1 MKKRIA
7 SIALSLAMCLTLLP
21 TAAYAEDVS
30 EGGAFDSQSSTG
42 NGAATVTGSN
52 EAVDTT
58 KNTVV
63 YTGENETTTVVCK
76 VSNSDELKNALN
88 NNDNSITE
96 IDITADFTYNGSI
109 ATGDKKIVVNKGV
122 TLTIGGYTTEI
133 TGTFE
138 NNGMITITSRSKCI
152 WKAQTTGSGKI
163 VADNQKWGEY
173 QTYVDYGCVP
183 DAMLE
188 GSNCRINIVKDVS
201 IQPTV
206 SLPSD
211 MKVGDTITPTFTNI
225 VNGVDLENA
234 FKFKWENNG
243 NTVYNGAVSP
253 TLTKKGTLK
262 LTVSVKKPYVMR
274 SSSGSYGISDVSGTV
289 KEVLLDTVFVNA
301 NSGNNNNN
309 IGNTKAAPMKTIGK
323 AIDKVNDGGTIILLS
338 DYTSTA
344 LSFDKNVTIKSD
356 DGGKYTVQVT
366 REVAV
371 KDDMTVTFD
380 SVNVK
385 DFNFTKYYSSSV
397 GSGNVE
403 FKNCTG
409 SGIQIADN
417 VISNVTLED
426 SQLGGR
432 FGAQGILTLKNATIN
447 GSFSTKDFVAKGK
460 NIYVP
465 EDNRSKVSRIDRTAT
480 IANAVE
486 IQLSAPDATTPYQE
500 RKLIETTADANNFTV
515 SSPYQLKKQTEY
527 NGTYIYAFIPVT
539 SVTLAPETLSI
550 EEGKTAGLTATI
562 SPANASDQQFSWDV
576 EDTEIAS
583 VYGYTS
589 ETKTVTALKKGQTQ
603 ITVTVDG
610 QTASCTVTVTPRT
623 ISVESI
629 TLNKT
634 QLSLVKGAT
643 ETLAATVLPTTAT
656 DKAVTWKSSD
666 TAVATVKDGIVTA
679 VAAGNATITA
689 KAGEKTATCVV
700 TVTNPSNSGSSSGGG
715 GGSSTPRYAVT
726 VPDKTENGSL
736 SVTPKNAKRGSNVTI
751 TATPDKGC
759 EVDEIVAKDANGNK
773 LTLKD
778 NGDGTYTFTMPASK
792 VTVTAAFAE
801 KKAEPIVPEKLFA
814 DVSAEEYYYEAVKW
828 ASENGVTGGIGEN
841 LFGAKL
847 PCTRA
852 QIVTFLWRAAGSPEP
867 KGMSGFVDVSA
878 DAYYAKAVAWAV
890 EQGIVSGTSA
900 TTFSPDAVC
909 TRAQSVAFLYRAF
922 GTRTDKAAGF
932 SDVSADA
939 YYADAVAWAVE
950 NGVASGIGGGL
961 FAPDQDCA
969 RGQIVAFLYRAYQN
983 K

>member
-1 MKKRIA
+1 MYPR
-7 SIALSLAMCLTLLP
+7 
-21 TAAYAEDVS
+21 
-30 EGGAFDSQSSTG
+30 GGAFDSQPSTG
-42 NGAATVTGSN
+42 NGAA
-52 EAVDTT
+52 
-58 KNTVV
+58 V
-63 YTGENETTTVVCK
+63 YTSEDTVDDTSADNVN
-76 VSNSDELKNALN
+76 VSTKDELEAALA
-88 NNDNSITE
+88 NNDVNIIYIT
-96 IDITADFTYNGSI
+96 DSFKYTDSI
-109 ATGDKKIVVNKGV
+109 ATGEKTLVVNEDV
-122 TLTIGGYTTEI
+122 TLTIGGSKTKI
-133 TGTFE
+133 TGKFE
-138 NNGMITITSRSKCI
+138 NNGTITITSSFECI
-152 WKAQTTGSGKI
+152 WKAQTTGTGKI

-289 KEVLLDTVFVNA
+289 KEVLLDTVYVNA
-301 NSGNNNNN
+301 NSGNNNN

-397 GSGNVE
+397 GSGNVV

-417 VISNVTLED
+417 VIKDVTLEN

-432 FGAQGILTLKNATIN
+432 FGAQGTLTLKNATIN
-447 GSFSTKDFVAKGK
+447 GSFSTVNFVAEGK
-460 NIYVP
+460 NTYVT
-465 EDNRSKVSRIDRTAT
+465 ENNRTRTSKISGTAN
-480 IANAVE
+480 IASPVE

-500 RKLIETTADANNFTV
+500 RKLIETTADASNFTV

-550 EEGKTAGLTATI
+550 EEGKTAELTATI

-576 EDTEIAS
+576 KDTEIAS

-589 ETKTVTALKKGQTQ
+589 ETKTVTALKEGQTQ

-643 ETLAATVLPTTAT
+643 ETLTATVLPTTAT
-656 DKAVTWKSSD
+656 DKAVTWESSD
-666 TAVATVKDGIVTA
+666 TAVATVENGVVTA

-689 KAGEKTATCVV
+689 KAGEKTATCAV
-700 TVTNPSNSGSSSGGG
+700 TVTNPSNSGSSSGG

-736 SVTPKNAKRGSNVTI
+736 SVSSKNAKKGSDVTV
-751 TATPDKGC
+751 TATPDKGY
-759 EVDEIVAKDANGNK
+759 EVDDIVAKDAKGNK

-801 KKAEPIVPEKLFA
+801 KKAEPIAPEKLFA

-841 LFGAKL
+841 LFGANL

-890 EQGIVSGTSA
+890 EEGIVSGTSA

-922 GTRTDKAAGF
+922 GEKVNKAAGF

>member
-1 MKKRIA
+1 M
-7 SIALSLAMCLTLLP
+7 
-21 TAAYAEDVS
+21 
-30 EGGAFDSQSSTG
+30 
-42 NGAATVTGSN
+42 
-52 EAVDTT
+52 
-58 KNTVV
+58 
-63 YTGENETTTVVCK
+63 
-76 VSNSDELKNALN
+76 
-88 NNDNSITE
+88 
-96 IDITADFTYNGSI
+96 
-109 ATGDKKIVVNKGV
+109 
-122 TLTIGGYTTEI
+122 
-133 TGTFE
+133 
-138 NNGMITITSRSKCI
+138 
-152 WKAQTTGSGKI
+152 
-163 VADNQKWGEY
+163 
-173 QTYVDYGCVP
+173 
-183 DAMLE
+183 
-188 GSNCRINIVKDVS
+188 
-201 IQPTV
+201 
-206 SLPSD
+206 
-211 MKVGDTITPTFTNI
+211 
-225 VNGVDLENA
+225 
-234 FKFKWENNG
+234 
-243 NTVYNGAVSP
+243 
-253 TLTKKGTLK
+253 
-262 LTVSVKKPYVMR
+262 
-274 SSSGSYGISDVSGTV
+274 
-289 KEVLLDTVFVNA
+289 
-301 NSGNNNNN
+301 
-309 IGNTKAAPMKTIGK
+309 
-323 AIDKVNDGGTIILLS
+323 
-338 DYTSTA
+338 
-344 LSFDKNVTIKSD
+344 
-356 DGGKYTVQVT
+356 
-366 REVAV
+366 
-371 KDDMTVTFD
+371 
-380 SVNVK
+380 
-385 DFNFTKYYSSSV
+385 
-397 GSGNVE
+397 
-403 FKNCTG
+403 
-409 SGIQIADN
+409 
-417 VISNVTLED
+417 
-426 SQLGGR
+426 
-432 FGAQGILTLKNATIN
+432 
-447 GSFSTKDFVAKGK
+447 AKGE

-465 EDNRSKVSRIDRTAT
+465 EDNRSKVSRIEGTAT
-480 IANAVE
+480 IEKAVE

-500 RKLIETTADANNFTV
+500 RKLIETTADASNFTV

-550 EEGKTAGLTATI
+550 EEGKTAELTATI
-562 SPANASDQQFSWDV
+562 SPANATTQQHSWAS
-576 EDTEIAS
+576 ENGKIAKA
-583 VYGYTS
+583 YG
-589 ETKTVTALKKGQTQ
+589 KTLNTAKVTAIGVGKTT
-603 ITVTVDG
+603 ITYTIG
-610 QTASCTVTVTPRT
+610 GKEASCEVTVTPRT

-629 TLNKT
+629 TLNKP

-643 ETLAATVLPTTAT
+643 ETLTATVLPTTAT
-656 DKAVTWKSSD
+656 DKTVIWESSD

-689 KAGEKTATCVV
+689 KAGEKTATCAV
-700 TVTNPSNSGSSSGGG
+700 TVTNPSNSGSSSG

-736 SVTPKNAKRGSNVTI
+736 SVSSKNAKKGSDVTI
-751 TATPDKGC
+751 TATPDKGY
-759 EVDEIVAKDANGNK
+759 EVDDIVAKDAKGNK

-900 TTFSPDAVC
+900 TTFNPDAVC

-922 GTRTDKAAGF
+922 GEKVNKAAGF

>member
-21 TAAYAEDVS
+21 TAAYADDVS
-30 EGGAFDSQSSTG
+30 EGGAFDSQPSTG
-42 NGAATVTGSN
+42 DGAAVYANEDTVD
-52 EAVDTT
+52 DTSA
-58 KNTVV
+58 N
-63 YTGENETTTVVCK
+63 K
-76 VSNSDELKNALN
+76 VSVSTKDELEAALA
-88 NNDNSITE
+88 NNDVNIIYIT
-96 IDITADFTYNGSI
+96 DSFKYTDSVD
-109 ATGDKKIVVNKGV
+109 TGDKKIVVNKGV

-138 NNGMITITSRSKCI
+138 NNGTITITSGNKCI

-163 VADNQKWGEY
+163 VANNKKWEEY

-183 DAMLE
+183 EENLT
-188 GSNCRINIVKDVS
+188 NCQINIVKD
-201 IQPTV
+201 IDKEPTV
-206 SLPSD
+206 ILPET
-211 MKVGDTITPTFTNI
+211 MTVGDTITPTVTNLI
-225 VNGVDLENA
+225 EGVEISKVFQYTWKD
-234 FKFKWENNG
+234 G
-243 NTVYNGAVSP
+243 NSSQIYGGAAQP
-253 TLTKKGTLK
+253 TLTKAGTLK
-262 LTVSVKKPYVMR
+262 LTLAAKKPYIMR
-274 SSSGSYGISDVSGTV
+274 SASGSYGSIDATGTV
-289 KEVLLDTVFVNA
+289 QKLTLHTVYVDAFKGS
-301 NSGNNNNN
+301 NSN
-309 IGNTKAAPMKTIGK
+309 IGNATTAPLKTISK
-323 AIDKVNDGGTIILLS
+323 AIDEVEDGGTIILLS
-338 DYTSTA
+338 DATSSV
-344 LSFDKNVTIKSD
+344 LSFDKNVTITSVE
-356 DGGKYTVQVT
+356 GEKYTVNTTHTYVNNGKT
-366 REVAV
+366 A
-371 KDDMTVTFD
+371 TFD
-380 SVNVK
+380 TVK
-385 DFNFTKYYSSSV
+385 FEELVFGSNSNT
-397 GSGNVE
+397 GSGNVV

-409 SGIQIADN
+409 SGIEIADN
-417 VISNVTLED
+417 VISNVTLEN

-432 FGAQGILTLKNATIN
+432 FGAQGTLTLKNATIN

-480 IANAVE
+480 IEKAVE

-500 RKLIETTADANNFTV
+500 RKLIETTADASNFTV

-562 SPANASDQQFSWDV
+562 SPANASDQQFSWNV
-576 EDTEIAS
+576 KDTEIAS

-589 ETKTVTALKKGQTQ
+589 EIKTVTALKEGQTQ
-603 ITVTVDG
+603 ITVTVGG

-643 ETLAATVLPTTAT
+643 ETLTATVLPITAT
-656 DKAVTWKSSD
+656 DKTVIWESSD

-689 KAGEKTATCVV
+689 KAGEKTATCAV
-700 TVTNPSNSGSSSGGG
+700 TVTNPSNSGSSSG

-736 SVTPKNAKRGSNVTI
+736 SVTPKNAKKGSDVTI

-759 EVDEIVAKDANGNK
+759 EVDEIVAKDAKGNK

-792 VTVTAAFAE
+792 VTIEATFTE
-801 KKAEPIVPEKLFA
+801 KQADEPVAPEKLFA

-922 GTRTDKAAGF
+922 GEKVNKAAGF

>member
-1 MKKRIA
+1 
-7 SIALSLAMCLTLLP
+7 
-21 TAAYAEDVS
+21 
-30 EGGAFDSQSSTG
+30 
-42 NGAATVTGSN
+42 
-52 EAVDTT
+52 
-58 KNTVV
+58 
-63 YTGENETTTVVCK
+63 
-76 VSNSDELKNALN
+76 
-88 NNDNSITE
+88 
-96 IDITADFTYNGSI
+96 
-109 ATGDKKIVVNKGV
+109 
-122 TLTIGGYTTEI
+122 
-133 TGTFE
+133 
-138 NNGMITITSRSKCI
+138 
-152 WKAQTTGSGKI
+152 
-163 VADNQKWGEY
+163 
-173 QTYVDYGCVP
+173 
-183 DAMLE
+183 MLE

-211 MKVGDTITPTFTNI
+211 MKVGYTITPTVTNLI
-225 VNGVDLENA
+225 DGVEISKV
-234 FKFKWENNG
+234 FQYKWKDG
-243 NTVYNGAVSP
+243 NSNQIYDGAAKP
-253 TLTKKGTLK
+253 TLTKAGTLK
-262 LTVSVKKPYVMR
+262 LNLAAKKPYIMR
-274 SSSGSYGISDVSGTV
+274 SASGSYGSIDATGTV
-289 KEVLLDTVFVNA
+289 QKLTLHTVYVDAFKGS
-301 NSGNNNNN
+301 NSN
-309 IGNTKAAPMKTIGK
+309 IGNATTAPLKTISK
-323 AIDKVNDGGTIILLS
+323 AVDEVADGGTIILLS
-338 DYTSTA
+338 DATSSV
-344 LSFDKNVTIKSD
+344 LSFDKNVTITSVE
-356 DGGKYTVQVT
+356 GETYTVNATYTYIKDNVT
-366 REVAV
+366 A
-371 KDDMTVTFD
+371 TFE
-380 SVNVK
+380 SVDAQNLTFYK
-385 DFNFTKYYSSSV
+385 WDNTSH
-397 GSGNVE
+397 GSGNVV

-409 SGIQIADN
+409 SGIEIADN
-417 VISNVTLED
+417 VISNVTLEN

-432 FGAQGILTLKNATIN
+432 FGAQGTLTLKNATIN
-447 GSFSTKDFVAKGK
+447 GSFSTKDFVAKGE

-465 EDNRSKVSRIDRTAT
+465 EDNRSKVSRIEGTAT
-480 IANAVE
+480 IEKAVE

-500 RKLIETTADANNFTV
+500 RKLIETTADASNFTV

-562 SPANASDQQFSWDV
+562 SPANATTQQHSWAS
-576 EDTEIAS
+576 ENGKIAKA
-583 VYGYTS
+583 YG
-589 ETKTVTALKKGQTQ
+589 ETLNTAKVTAIGVGKTT
-603 ITVTVDG
+603 ITYTIG
-610 QTASCTVTVTPRT
+610 GKEASCEVTVTPRT

-629 TLNKT
+629 TLNKP

-643 ETLAATVLPTTAT
+643 ETLTATVLPTTAT
-656 DKAVTWKSSD
+656 DKTVIWESGD

-689 KAGEKTATCVV
+689 KAGEKTATCAV
-700 TVTNPSNSGSSSGGG
+700 TVTNPSNSGSSSGG

-736 SVTPKNAKRGSNVTI
+736 SVSSKNAKKGSDVTV
-751 TATPDKGC
+751 TATPDKGY
-759 EVDEIVAKDANGNK
+759 EVDDIVAKDAKGNK

-814 DVSAEEYYYEAVKW
+814 DVSADDYYYEAVKW

-841 LFGAKL
+841 LFGANL

-890 EQGIVSGTSA
+890 EEGIVSGTSA
-900 TTFSPDAVC
+900 TTFNPDAVC

-922 GTRTDKAAGF
+922 GEKVNKAAGF

>member
-30 EGGAFDSQSSTG
+30 EGGAFDSQPSTV
-42 NGAATVTGSN
+42 NGAA
-52 EAVDTT
+52 
-58 KNTVV
+58 V
-63 YTGENETTTVVCK
+63 YTNEDTVDDTSADK
-76 VSNSDELKNALN
+76 VNVRTKDELKAALA
-88 NNDNSITE
+88 NNDVNIIYIT
-96 IDITADFTYNGSI
+96 DSFKYTDSI
-109 ATGDKKIVVNKGV
+109 ATGEKTLVVNEGV
-122 TLTIGGYTTEI
+122 TLETTASQISGTIVNNGTIKI
-133 TGTFE
+133 TGS
-138 NNGMITITSRSKCI
+138 GQCI
-152 WKAQTTGSGKI
+152 WTAQTTGTGKI

-432 FGAQGILTLKNATIN
+432 FGAQGILTLNNATIN

-500 RKLIETTADANNFTV
+500 RKLIETTADASNFTV

-562 SPANASDQQFSWDV
+562 SPANATTQQHSWAS
-576 EDTEIAS
+576 ENGKIAKA
-583 VYGYTS
+583 YG
-589 ETKTVTALKKGQTQ
+589 ETLNTAKVTAIGVGKTT
-603 ITVTVDG
+603 ITYTIG
-610 QTASCTVTVTPRT
+610 GKEASCEVTVTPRT

-656 DKAVTWKSSD
+656 DKTVIWESSD

-689 KAGEKTATCVV
+689 KAGEKTATCAV
-700 TVTNPSNSGSSSGGG
+700 TVTNPSNSGSSSGG

-736 SVTPKNAKRGSNVTI
+736 SVTPKNAKKGSDVTI

-759 EVDEIVAKDANGNK
+759 EVGDIVAKDAKGNK

-792 VTVTAAFAE
+792 VTIEATFAE
-801 KKAEPIVPEKLFA
+801 KQADEPVAPEKLFA
-814 DVSAEEYYYEAVKW
+814 DVSADDYYYEAVKW

-922 GTRTDKAAGF
+922 GEKVNKAAGF

>member
-30 EGGAFDSQSSTG
+30 EGGAFDSQPSTVG
-42 NGAATVTGSN
+42 GAATVAGSN

-63 YTGENETTTVVCK
+63 YTGENETTTVKREVRDG
-76 VSNSDELKNALN
+76 NELDNALQ
-88 NNDNSITE
+88 DNSITE
-96 IDITADFTYNGSI
+96 IDIIADFTYNGSI
-109 ATGDKKIVVNKGV
+109 ATGDKKIVVNEGV
-122 TLTIGGYTTEI
+122 TLTIGGSKTKI
-133 TGTFE
+133 TGKFE
-138 NNGMITITSRSKCI
+138 NNGTIKITGSGQCI
-152 WKAQTTGSGKI
+152 WTAQTTGTGKI

-211 MKVGDTITPTFTNI
+211 MKVGDTITPTVTNLI
-225 VNGVDLENA
+225 DGVDISKV
-234 FKFKWENNG
+234 FTYKWTDG
-243 NTVYNGAVSP
+243 NSSQIYNGAVSP

-289 KEVLLDTVFVNA
+289 KEVLLDTVYVNA
-301 NSGNNNNN
+301 NSGNNNN

-397 GSGNVE
+397 GSGNVV

-417 VISNVTLED
+417 VIKDVTLEN

-432 FGAQGILTLKNATIN
+432 FGAQGTLTLKNATIN
-447 GSFSTKDFVAKGK
+447 GSFSTVNFVAEGK
-460 NIYVP
+460 NTYVT
-465 EDNRSKVSRIDRTAT
+465 ENNRTRTSKISGTAN
-480 IANAVE
+480 IASPVE

-500 RKLIETTADANNFTV
+500 RKLIETTADASNFTV

-550 EEGKTAGLTATI
+550 EEGKTAELTATI

-576 EDTEIAS
+576 KDTEIAS

-589 ETKTVTALKKGQTQ
+589 ETKTVTALKEGQTQ

-643 ETLAATVLPTTAT
+643 ETLTATVLPTTAT
-656 DKAVTWKSSD
+656 DKTVIWESSD

-689 KAGEKTATCVV
+689 KAGEKTATCAV
-700 TVTNPSNSGSSSGGG
+700 TVTNPSNSGSSSGG

-736 SVTPKNAKRGSNVTI
+736 SVSSKNAKKGSDVTI
-751 TATPDKGC
+751 TATPDKGY
-759 EVDEIVAKDANGNK
+759 EVDDIVAKDAKGNK
-773 LTLKD
+773 LILKD

-814 DVSAEEYYYEAVKW
+814 DVSADDYYYEAVKW

-841 LFGAKL
+841 LFGANL

-890 EQGIVSGTSA
+890 EEGIVSGTSA

-922 GTRTDKAAGF
+922 GEKVNKAAGF

>member
-42 NGAATVTGSN
+42 NGAA
-52 EAVDTT
+52 
-58 KNTVV
+58 V
-63 YTGENETTTVVCK
+63 YTSEDTVDDTSADK
-76 VSNSDELKNALN
+76 VNVRTKDELKAAPA
-88 NNDNSITE
+88 NNDVNIIYIT
-96 IDITADFTYNGSI
+96 DSFKYTDSI
-109 ATGDKKIVVNKGV
+109 ATGEKTLVVNEGV
-122 TLTIGGYTTEI
+122 TLETTASQISGTIVNNGTIKI
-133 TGTFE
+133 TGS
-138 NNGMITITSRSKCI
+138 GQCI
-152 WKAQTTGSGKI
+152 WTAQTTGTGKI

-289 KEVLLDTVFVNA
+289 KEVLLDTVYVNA
-301 NSGNNNNN
+301 NSGNNNN

-397 GSGNVE
+397 GSGNVV

-417 VISNVTLED
+417 VIKDVTLEN

-432 FGAQGILTLKNATIN
+432 FGAQGTLTLKNATIN
-447 GSFSTKDFVAKGK
+447 GSFSTVNFVAEGK
-460 NIYVP
+460 NTYVT
-465 EDNRSKVSRIDRTAT
+465 ENNRTRTSKISGTAN
-480 IANAVE
+480 IASPVE

-500 RKLIETTADANNFTV
+500 RKLIETTADASNFTV

-550 EEGKTAGLTATI
+550 EEGKTAELTATI

-576 EDTEIAS
+576 KDTEIAS

-589 ETKTVTALKKGQTQ
+589 ETKTVTALKEGQTQ

-643 ETLAATVLPTTAT
+643 ETLTATVLPTTAT
-656 DKAVTWKSSD
+656 DKAVTWESSD
-666 TAVATVKDGIVTA
+666 TAVATVENGVVTA

-689 KAGEKTATCVV
+689 KAGEKTATCAV
-700 TVTNPSNSGSSSGGG
+700 TVTNPSNSGSSSGG

-736 SVTPKNAKRGSNVTI
+736 SVTPKNAKKGSDVTI
-751 TATPDKGC
+751 TATPDKGY
-759 EVDEIVAKDANGNK
+759 EVDDIVAKDAKGNK

-841 LFGAKL
+841 LFGANL

-890 EQGIVSGTSA
+890 EEGIVSGTSA
-900 TTFSPDAVC
+900 TTFDPDAVC

-922 GTRTDKAAGF
+922 GEKVNKAAGF

>member
-30 EGGAFDSQSSTG
+30 EGGAFDSQPSTV
-42 NGAATVTGSN
+42 NGAA
-52 EAVDTT
+52 
-58 KNTVV
+58 V
-63 YTGENETTTVVCK
+63 YTNEDTVDDTSADK
-76 VSNSDELKNALN
+76 VNVSTKDELEAALA
-88 NNDNSITE
+88 NNDVNIIYIT
-96 IDITADFTYNGSI
+96 DSFKYTDSVD
-109 ATGDKKIVVNKGV
+109 TGDKKIVVNKGV

-138 NNGMITITSRSKCI
+138 NNGTITITSGNKCI

-163 VADNQKWGEY
+163 VADNQKFGEY

-211 MKVGDTITPTFTNI
+211 MKVGYTITPTVTNLI
-225 VNGVDLENA
+225 DGVEISKV
-234 FKFKWENNG
+234 FQYKWKDG
-243 NTVYNGAVSP
+243 NSNQIYDGAAKP
-253 TLTKKGTLK
+253 TLTKAGTLK
-262 LTVSVKKPYVMR
+262 LNLAAKKPYIMR
-274 SSSGSYGISDVSGTV
+274 SASGSYGSIDATGTV
-289 KEVLLDTVFVNA
+289 QKLTLHTVYVDAFKGS
-301 NSGNNNNN
+301 NSN
-309 IGNTKAAPMKTIGK
+309 IGNATTAPLKTISK
-323 AIDKVNDGGTIILLS
+323 AVDEVADGGTIILLS
-338 DYTSTA
+338 DATSSV
-344 LSFDKNVTIKSD
+344 LSFDKNVTITSVE
-356 DGGKYTVQVT
+356 GETYTVNATYTYIKDNVT
-366 REVAV
+366 A
-371 KDDMTVTFD
+371 TFE
-380 SVNVK
+380 SVDAQNLTFYK
-385 DFNFTKYYSSSV
+385 WDNTSH
-397 GSGNVE
+397 GSGNVV

-409 SGIQIADN
+409 SGIEIADN
-417 VISNVTLED
+417 VISNVTLEN

-432 FGAQGILTLKNATIN
+432 FGAQGTLTLKNATIN
-447 GSFSTKDFVAKGK
+447 GSFSTKDFVAKGE

-465 EDNRSKVSRIDRTAT
+465 EDNRSKVSRIEGTAT
-480 IANAVE
+480 IEKAVE

-500 RKLIETTADANNFTV
+500 RKLIETTADASNFTV

-562 SPANASDQQFSWDV
+562 SPANATTQQHSWAS
-576 EDTEIAS
+576 ENGKIAKA
-583 VYGYTS
+583 YG
-589 ETKTVTALKKGQTQ
+589 ETLNTAKVTAIGVGKTT
-603 ITVTVDG
+603 ITYTIG
-610 QTASCTVTVTPRT
+610 GKEASCEVTVTPRT

-629 TLNKT
+629 TLNKP

-643 ETLAATVLPTTAT
+643 ETLTATVLPTTAT
-656 DKAVTWKSSD
+656 DKTVIWESGD

-689 KAGEKTATCVV
+689 KAGEKTATCAV
-700 TVTNPSNSGSSSGGG
+700 TVTNPSNSGSSSGG

-736 SVTPKNAKRGSNVTI
+736 SVSSKNAKKGSDVTV
-751 TATPDKGC
+751 TATPDKGY
-759 EVDEIVAKDANGNK
+759 EVDDIVAKDAKGNK

-841 LFGAKL
+841 LFGANL

-890 EQGIVSGTSA
+890 EEGIVSGTSA
-900 TTFSPDAVC
+900 TTFNPDAVC

-922 GTRTDKAAGF
+922 GEKVNKAAGF

>member
-1 MKKRIA
+1 MY
-7 SIALSLAMCLTLLP
+7 P
-21 TAAYAEDVS
+21 G
-30 EGGAFDSQSSTG
+30 GGAFDSQPSTVG
-42 NGAATVTGSN
+42 GAA
-52 EAVDTT
+52 
-58 KNTVV
+58 V
-63 YTGENETTTVVCK
+63 YTNEDTVDDTSADK
-76 VSNSDELKNALN
+76 VNVRTKDELKAALA
-88 NNDNSITE
+88 NNDVNIIYIT
-96 IDITADFTYNGSI
+96 DSFKYTDSI
-109 ATGDKKIVVNKGV
+109 ATGEKTLVVNEGV
-122 TLTIGGYTTEI
+122 TLETTASQISGTIVNNGTIKI
-133 TGTFE
+133 TGS
-138 NNGMITITSRSKCI
+138 GQCI
-152 WKAQTTGSGKI
+152 WTAQTTGTGKI

-211 MKVGDTITPTFTNI
+211 MKVGDTITPTVTNLI
-225 VNGVDLENA
+225 DGVDISKV
-234 FKFKWENNG
+234 FTYKWTDG
-243 NTVYNGAVSP
+243 NSSQIYDGAAKP
-253 TLTKKGTLK
+253 TLTKAGTLK
-262 LTVSVKKPYVMR
+262 LTLAAKKPYIMR
-274 SSSGSYGISDVSGTV
+274 SASGSYGSIDATGTV
-289 KEVLLDTVFVNA
+289 QKLTLHTVYVNA
-301 NSGNNNNN
+301 NSGNNNN

-397 GSGNVE
+397 GSGNVV

-417 VISNVTLED
+417 VIKDVTLEN

-432 FGAQGILTLKNATIN
+432 FGAQGTLTLKNATIN
-447 GSFSTKDFVAKGK
+447 GSFSTVNFVAEGK
-460 NIYVP
+460 NTYVT
-465 EDNRSKVSRIDRTAT
+465 ENNRTRTSKIIGTAN
-480 IANAVE
+480 IASPVE

-500 RKLIETTADANNFTV
+500 RKLIETTADASNFTV

-550 EEGKTAGLTATI
+550 EEGKTAELTATT

-576 EDTEIAS
+576 KDTEIAS

-589 ETKTVTALKKGQTQ
+589 ETKTVTALKEGQTQ

-643 ETLAATVLPTTAT
+643 ETLTATVLPTTAT
-656 DKAVTWKSSD
+656 DKAVTWESSD
-666 TAVATVKDGIVTA
+666 TAVATVENGVVTA

-689 KAGEKTATCVV
+689 KAGEKTATCAV
-700 TVTNPSNSGSSSGGG
+700 TVTNPSNSGSSSGG

-736 SVTPKNAKRGSNVTI
+736 SVTPKNAKKGSDVTV
-751 TATPDKGC
+751 TATPDKGY
-759 EVDEIVAKDANGNK
+759 EVDDIVAKDAKGNK

-801 KKAEPIVPEKLFA
+801 KKAEPIAPEKLFA

-841 LFGAKL
+841 LFGANL

-922 GTRTDKAAGF
+922 GEKVNKAAGF

>member
-1 MKKRIA
+1 MLRMY
-7 SIALSLAMCLTLLP
+7 LR
-21 TAAYAEDVS
+21 
-30 EGGAFDSQSSTG
+30 GGAFDSQPSTG
-42 NGAATVTGSN
+42 NGAA
-52 EAVDTT
+52 
-58 KNTVV
+58 V
-63 YTGENETTTVVCK
+63 YTNEDTVDDTSADK
-76 VSNSDELKNALN
+76 VNVRTKDELKAALA
-88 NNDNSITE
+88 NNDVNIIYIT
-96 IDITADFTYNGSI
+96 DSFKYTDSI
-109 ATGDKKIVVNKGV
+109 ATGEKTLVVNEGV
-122 TLTIGGYTTEI
+122 TLETTASQISGTIVNNGTIKI
-133 TGTFE
+133 TGS
-138 NNGMITITSRSKCI
+138 GQCI
-152 WKAQTTGSGKI
+152 WTAQTTGTGKI

-289 KEVLLDTVFVNA
+289 KEVLLHTVYVNMVNGS
-301 NSGNNNNN
+301 NSN
-309 IGNTKAAPMKTIGK
+309 IGNTKATPMKTIGK

-417 VISNVTLED
+417 VINDVTLED

-432 FGAQGILTLKNATIN
+432 FGAQGTLTMKNATIN
-447 GSFSTKDFVAKGK
+447 GSFSTVNFVAEGK
-460 NIYVP
+460 NTYVP
-465 EDNRSKVSRIDRTAT
+465 EDNRSKVSRIEGTAT

-500 RKLIETTADANNFTV
+500 RKLIETTADASNFTV

-562 SPANASDQQFSWDV
+562 SPANATTQQHSWAS
-576 EDTEIAS
+576 ENGKIAKA
-583 VYGYTS
+583 YG
-589 ETKTVTALKKGQTQ
+589 ETLNTAKVTAIGVGKTT
-603 ITVTVDG
+603 ITYTIG
-610 QTASCTVTVTPRT
+610 GKEASCEVTVTPRT

-656 DKAVTWKSSD
+656 DKTVIWESSD

-689 KAGEKTATCVV
+689 TAGGKTAICAV
-700 TVTNPSNSGSSSGGG
+700 TVTNPSNSGSSSGSG

-736 SVTPKNAKRGSNVTI
+736 SVSSKNAKKGSDVTI

-759 EVDEIVAKDANGNK
+759 EVDEIVAKDAKGNK

-778 NGDGTYTFTMPASK
+778 NGNGTYTFTMPASK

-801 KKAEPIVPEKLFA
+801 KKAEPIVPEKFFA

-922 GTRTDKAAGF
+922 GTRADKAAGF

-950 NGVASGIGGGL
+950 NGVVSGIGGGL

>member
-30 EGGAFDSQSSTG
+30 EGGAFDSQSSTV
-42 NGAATVTGSN
+42 NGAA
-52 EAVDTT
+52 
-58 KNTVV
+58 V
-63 YTGENETTTVVCK
+63 YTSEDTVDDTSADK
-76 VSNSDELKNALN
+76 VNVRTKDELKAALA
-88 NNDNSITE
+88 NNDVNIIYIT
-96 IDITADFTYNGSI
+96 DSFKYTDSI
-109 ATGDKKIVVNKGV
+109 ATGEKTLVVNEGV
-122 TLTIGGYTTEI
+122 TLETTASQISGTIVNNGTIKI
-133 TGTFE
+133 TGS
-138 NNGMITITSRSKCI
+138 GQCI
-152 WKAQTTGSGKI
+152 WTAQTTGTGKI

-289 KEVLLDTVFVNA
+289 KEVLLDTVYVNA
-301 NSGNNNNN
+301 NSGNNNN

-397 GSGNVE
+397 GSGNVV

-409 SGIQIADN
+409 SGIEIADN
-417 VISNVTLED
+417 VISNVTLEN

-432 FGAQGILTLKNATIN
+432 FGAQGTLTLKNATIN
-447 GSFSTKDFVAKGK
+447 GSFSTKDFVAKGE

-465 EDNRSKVSRIDRTAT
+465 EDNRSKVSRIEGTAT
-480 IANAVE
+480 IEKAVE

-500 RKLIETTADANNFTV
+500 RKLIETTADASNFTV

-550 EEGKTAGLTATI
+550 EEGKTAELTATI
-562 SPANASDQQFSWDV
+562 SPANATTQQHSWAS
-576 EDTEIAS
+576 ENGKIAKA
-583 VYGYTS
+583 YG
-589 ETKTVTALKKGQTQ
+589 KTLNTAKVTAIGVGKTT
-603 ITVTVDG
+603 ITYTIG
-610 QTASCTVTVTPRT
+610 GKEASCEVTVTPRT

-629 TLNKT
+629 TLNKP

-643 ETLAATVLPTTAT
+643 ETLTATVLPTTAT
-656 DKAVTWKSSD
+656 DKTVIWESSD

-689 KAGEKTATCVV
+689 KAGEKTATCAV
-700 TVTNPSNSGSSSGGG
+700 TVTNPSNSGSSSG

-736 SVTPKNAKRGSNVTI
+736 SVTPQNAKRGSSVTI

-900 TTFSPDAVC
+900 TTFNPDAVC

-922 GTRTDKAAGF
+922 GEKVNKAAGF

>member
-1 MKKRIA
+1 M
-7 SIALSLAMCLTLLP
+7 
-21 TAAYAEDVS
+21 
-30 EGGAFDSQSSTG
+30 
-42 NGAATVTGSN
+42 N
-52 EAVDTT
+52 E
-58 KNTVV
+58 
-63 YTGENETTTVVCK
+63 
-76 VSNSDELKNALN
+76 
-88 NNDNSITE
+88 
-96 IDITADFTYNGSI
+96 
-109 ATGDKKIVVNKGV
+109 GV
-122 TLTIGGYTTEI
+122 TLETTASQISGTIVNNGTIKI
-133 TGTFE
+133 TGS
-138 NNGMITITSRSKCI
+138 GQCI
-152 WKAQTTGSGKI
+152 WTAQTTGTGKI

-289 KEVLLDTVFVNA
+289 KEVLLDTVYVNA
-301 NSGNNNNN
+301 NSGNNNN

-397 GSGNVE
+397 GSGNVV

-409 SGIQIADN
+409 SGIEIADN
-417 VISNVTLED
+417 VISNVTLEN

-432 FGAQGILTLKNATIN
+432 FGAQGTLTLKNATIN
-447 GSFSTKDFVAKGK
+447 GSFSTKDFVAKGE

-465 EDNRSKVSRIDRTAT
+465 EDNRSKVSRIEGTAT
-480 IANAVE
+480 IEKAVE

-500 RKLIETTADANNFTV
+500 RKLIETTADASNFTV

-550 EEGKTAGLTATI
+550 EEGKTAELTATI
-562 SPANASDQQFSWDV
+562 SPANATTQQHSWAS
-576 EDTEIAS
+576 ENGKIAKA
-583 VYGYTS
+583 YG
-589 ETKTVTALKKGQTQ
+589 KTLNTAKVTAIGVGKTT
-603 ITVTVDG
+603 ITYTIG
-610 QTASCTVTVTPRT
+610 GKEASCEVTVTPRT

-629 TLNKT
+629 TLNKP

-643 ETLAATVLPTTAT
+643 ETLTATVLPTTAT
-656 DKAVTWKSSD
+656 DKTVIWESSD

-689 KAGEKTATCVV
+689 KAGEKTATCAV
-700 TVTNPSNSGSSSGGG
+700 TVTNPSNSGSSSG

-736 SVTPKNAKRGSNVTI
+736 SVSSKNAKKGSDVTI
-751 TATPDKGC
+751 TATPDKGY
-759 EVDEIVAKDANGNK
+759 EVDDIVAKDAKGNK

-900 TTFSPDAVC
+900 TTFNPDAVC

-922 GTRTDKAAGF
+922 GEKVNKAAGF

>member
-1 MKKRIA
+1 M
-7 SIALSLAMCLTLLP
+7 
-21 TAAYAEDVS
+21 
-30 EGGAFDSQSSTG
+30 
-42 NGAATVTGSN
+42 
-52 EAVDTT
+52 
-58 KNTVV
+58 
-63 YTGENETTTVVCK
+63 
-76 VSNSDELKNALN
+76 
-88 NNDNSITE
+88 
-96 IDITADFTYNGSI
+96 
-109 ATGDKKIVVNKGV
+109 NKGV

-138 NNGMITITSRSKCI
+138 NNGTITITSGNKCI

-163 VADNQKWGEY
+163 VADNQKFGEY

-211 MKVGDTITPTFTNI
+211 MKVGYTITPTVTNLI
-225 VNGVDLENA
+225 DGVEISKV
-234 FKFKWENNG
+234 FQYKWKDG
-243 NTVYNGAVSP
+243 NSNQIYDGAAKP
-253 TLTKKGTLK
+253 TLTKAGTLK
-262 LTVSVKKPYVMR
+262 LNLAAKKPYIMR
-274 SSSGSYGISDVSGTV
+274 SASGSYGSIDATGTV
-289 KEVLLDTVFVNA
+289 QKLTLHTVYVDAFKGS
-301 NSGNNNNN
+301 NSN
-309 IGNTKAAPMKTIGK
+309 IGNATTAPLKTISK
-323 AIDKVNDGGTIILLS
+323 AVDEVADGGTIILLS
-338 DYTSTA
+338 DATSSV
-344 LSFDKNVTIKSD
+344 LSFDKNVTITSVE
-356 DGGKYTVQVT
+356 GETYTVNATYTYIKDNVT
-366 REVAV
+366 A
-371 KDDMTVTFD
+371 TFE
-380 SVNVK
+380 SVDAQNLTFYK
-385 DFNFTKYYSSSV
+385 WDNTSH
-397 GSGNVE
+397 GSGNVV

-409 SGIQIADN
+409 SGIEIADN
-417 VISNVTLED
+417 VISNVTLEN

-432 FGAQGILTLKNATIN
+432 FGAQGTLTLKNATIN
-447 GSFSTKDFVAKGK
+447 GSFSTKDFVAKGE

-465 EDNRSKVSRIDRTAT
+465 EDNRSKVSRIEGTAT
-480 IANAVE
+480 IEKAVE

-500 RKLIETTADANNFTV
+500 RKLIETTADASNFTV

-562 SPANASDQQFSWDV
+562 SPANATTQQHSWAS
-576 EDTEIAS
+576 ENGKIAKA
-583 VYGYTS
+583 YG
-589 ETKTVTALKKGQTQ
+589 ETLNTAKVTAIGVGKTT
-603 ITVTVDG
+603 ITYTIG
-610 QTASCTVTVTPRT
+610 GKEASCEVTVTPRT

-629 TLNKT
+629 TLNKP

-643 ETLAATVLPTTAT
+643 ETLTATVLPTTAT
-656 DKAVTWKSSD
+656 DKTVIWESGD

-689 KAGEKTATCVV
+689 KAGEKTATCAV
-700 TVTNPSNSGSSSGGG
+700 TVTNPSNSGSSSGG

-736 SVTPKNAKRGSNVTI
+736 SVSSKNAKKGSDVTV
-751 TATPDKGC
+751 TATPDKGY
-759 EVDEIVAKDANGNK
+759 EVDDIVAKDAKGNK

-814 DVSAEEYYYEAVKW
+814 DVSADDYYYEAVKW

-841 LFGAKL
+841 LFGANL

-890 EQGIVSGTSA
+890 EEGIVSGTSA
-900 TTFSPDAVC
+900 TTFNPDAVC

-922 GTRTDKAAGF
+922 GEKVNKAAGF

>member
-1 MKKRIA
+1 MLR
-7 SIALSLAMCLTLLP
+7 MYP
-21 TAAYAEDVS
+21 R
-30 EGGAFDSQSSTG
+30 GGAFDSQPSTG
-42 NGAATVTGSN
+42 DGAAVYANEDTVD
-52 EAVDTT
+52 DTSANKVNVST
-58 KNTVV
+58 K
-63 YTGENETTTVVCK
+63 
-76 VSNSDELKNALN
+76 DELEAALA
-88 NNDNSITE
+88 NNDVNIIYIT
-96 IDITADFTYNGSI
+96 DSFKYTDSVD
-109 ATGDKKIVVNKGV
+109 TGDKKIVVNKGV
-122 TLTIGGYTTEI
+122 TLTIGGSRTKI
-133 TGTFE
+133 TGKFE
-138 NNGMITITSRSKCI
+138 NNGTITITSSYECI
-152 WKAQTTGSGKI
+152 WTAQTTGTGKI

-289 KEVLLDTVFVNA
+289 KEVLLDTVYVDTVN
-301 NSGNNNNN
+301 GNDNN
-309 IGNTKAAPMKTIGK
+309 IGNTKAAPLK
-323 AIDKVNDGGTIILLS
+323 AISKAVDEVADGGTIILLS

-397 GSGNVE
+397 GSGNVV

-417 VISNVTLED
+417 VIKDVTLED

-432 FGAQGILTLKNATIN
+432 FGAQGTLKLKNAKIE
-447 GSFSTKDFVAKGK
+447 GIFSTKDFVAEGK

-480 IANAVE
+480 IEKAVE

-500 RKLIETTADANNFTV
+500 RKLIETTADASNFTV

-629 TLNKT
+629 TLNKP

-643 ETLAATVLPTTAT
+643 ETLTATVLPTTAT
-656 DKAVTWKSSD
+656 DKTVIWESSD

-689 KAGEKTATCVV
+689 KAGEKTATCAV
-700 TVTNPSNSGSSSGGG
+700 TVTNPSNSGSSSGG

-736 SVTPKNAKRGSNVTI
+736 SVTPKNAKRGSDVTI
-751 TATPDKGC
+751 TATPDKGY
-759 EVDEIVAKDANGNK
+759 EVGDIVAKDANGNK

-801 KKAEPIVPEKLFA
+801 KNAEPIVPEKLFA

-890 EQGIVSGTSA
+890 EEGIVSGTSA

-922 GTRTDKAAGF
+922 GEKVNKAAGF

>member
-1 MKKRIA
+1 MYPR
-7 SIALSLAMCLTLLP
+7 
-21 TAAYAEDVS
+21 
-30 EGGAFDSQSSTG
+30 GGAFDSQSSTV
-42 NGAATVTGSN
+42 NGAA
-52 EAVDTT
+52 
-58 KNTVV
+58 V
-63 YTGENETTTVVCK
+63 YTSEDTVDDTSADK
-76 VSNSDELKNALN
+76 VNVRTKDELKAALA
-88 NNDNSITE
+88 NNDVNIIYIT
-96 IDITADFTYNGSI
+96 DSFKYTDSI
-109 ATGDKKIVVNKGV
+109 ATGEKTLVVNEGV
-122 TLTIGGYTTEI
+122 TLETTASQISGTIVNNGTIKI
-133 TGTFE
+133 TGS
-138 NNGMITITSRSKCI
+138 GQCI
-152 WKAQTTGSGKI
+152 WTAQTTGTGKI

-289 KEVLLDTVFVNA
+289 KEVLLDTVYVNA
-301 NSGNNNNN
+301 NSGNNNN

-397 GSGNVE
+397 GSGNVV

-409 SGIQIADN
+409 SGIEIADN
-417 VISNVTLED
+417 VISNVTLEN

-432 FGAQGILTLKNATIN
+432 FGAQGTLTLKNATIN
-447 GSFSTKDFVAKGK
+447 GSFSTKDFVAKGE

-465 EDNRSKVSRIDRTAT
+465 EDNRSKVSRIEGTAT
-480 IANAVE
+480 IEKAVE

-500 RKLIETTADANNFTV
+500 RKLIETTADASNFTV

-550 EEGKTAGLTATI
+550 EEGKTAELTATI
-562 SPANASDQQFSWDV
+562 SPANATTQQHSWAS
-576 EDTEIAS
+576 ENGKIAKA
-583 VYGYTS
+583 YG
-589 ETKTVTALKKGQTQ
+589 KTLNTAKVTAIGVGKTT
-603 ITVTVDG
+603 ITYTIG
-610 QTASCTVTVTPRT
+610 GKEASCEVTVTPRT

-629 TLNKT
+629 TLNKP

-643 ETLAATVLPTTAT
+643 ETLTATVLPTTAT
-656 DKAVTWKSSD
+656 DKTVIWESSD

-689 KAGEKTATCVV
+689 KAGEKTATCAV
-700 TVTNPSNSGSSSGGG
+700 TVTNPSNSGSSSG

-736 SVTPKNAKRGSNVTI
+736 SVSSKNAKRGSNVTI

-922 GTRTDKAAGF
+922 GEKVNKAAGF
-932 SDVSADA
+932 SDVS
-939 YYADAVAWAVE
+939 ADAVAWAVE

>member
-42 NGAATVTGSN
+42 NGAA
-52 EAVDTT
+52 
-58 KNTVV
+58 V
-63 YTGENETTTVVCK
+63 YTSEDTVDDTSADK
-76 VSNSDELKNALN
+76 VNVSTKDELEAALA
-88 NNDNSITE
+88 NNDVNIIYIT
-96 IDITADFTYNGSI
+96 DSFKYTDSVD
-109 ATGDKKIVVNKGV
+109 TGDKKIVVNKGV

-138 NNGMITITSRSKCI
+138 NNGTITITSGNKCI

-163 VADNQKWGEY
+163 VADNQKFGEY

-211 MKVGDTITPTFTNI
+211 MKVGYTITPTVTNLI
-225 VNGVDLENA
+225 DGVEISKV
-234 FKFKWENNG
+234 FQYKWKDG
-243 NTVYNGAVSP
+243 NSNQIYDGAAKP
-253 TLTKKGTLK
+253 TLTKAGTLK
-262 LTVSVKKPYVMR
+262 LNLAAKKPYIMR
-274 SSSGSYGISDVSGTV
+274 SASSSYGSIDAIGTV
-289 KEVLLDTVFVNA
+289 QKLTLHTVYVDTVNGS
-301 NSGNNNNN
+301 NSN
-309 IGNTKAAPMKTIGK
+309 IGNTTTAPLKTISK
-323 AIDKVNDGGTIILLS
+323 AVDEVADGGTIILLS
-338 DYTSTA
+338 DATSSV
-344 LSFDKNVTIKSD
+344 LSFDKNVTITSVE
-356 DGGKYTVQVT
+356 GETYTVNATYTYIKDNVT
-366 REVAV
+366 A
-371 KDDMTVTFD
+371 TFE
-380 SVNVK
+380 SVDAQNLTFYK
-385 DFNFTKYYSSSV
+385 WDNTSH
-397 GSGNVE
+397 GSGNVV

-409 SGIQIADN
+409 SGIEIADN
-417 VISNVTLED
+417 VISNVTLEN

-432 FGAQGILTLKNATIN
+432 FGAQGTLTLKNATIN
-447 GSFSTKDFVAKGK
+447 GSFSTKDFVAKGE

-465 EDNRSKVSRIDRTAT
+465 EDNRSKVSRIEGTAT
-480 IANAVE
+480 IEKAVE

-500 RKLIETTADANNFTV
+500 RKLIETTADASNFTV

-550 EEGKTAGLTATI
+550 EEGKTAELTATI
-562 SPANASDQQFSWDV
+562 SPANATTQQHSWAS
-576 EDTEIAS
+576 ENGKIAKA
-583 VYGYTS
+583 YG
-589 ETKTVTALKKGQTQ
+589 KTLNTAKVTAIGVGKTT
-603 ITVTVDG
+603 ITYTIG
-610 QTASCTVTVTPRT
+610 GKEASCEVTVTPRT

-629 TLNKT
+629 TLNKP

-643 ETLAATVLPTTAT
+643 ETLTATVLPTTAT
-656 DKAVTWKSSD
+656 DKTVIWESSD

-689 KAGEKTATCVV
+689 KAGEKTATCAV
-700 TVTNPSNSGSSSGGG
+700 TVTNPSNSGSSSGG

-736 SVTPKNAKRGSNVTI
+736 SVSSKNAKRGSDVTV
-751 TATPDKGC
+751 TATPDKGY
-759 EVDEIVAKDANGNK
+759 EVDDIVAKDAKGNK

-792 VTVTAAFAE
+792 VTVTVAFAE

-890 EQGIVSGTSA
+890 EEGIVSGTSA

-922 GTRTDKAAGF
+922 GEKVNKAAGF

>member
-1 MKKRIA
+1 MKA
-7 SIALSLAMCLTLLP
+7 ALA
-21 TAAYAEDVS
+21 
-30 EGGAFDSQSSTG
+30 
-42 NGAATVTGSN
+42 
-52 EAVDTT
+52 
-58 KNTVV
+58 
-63 YTGENETTTVVCK
+63 
-76 VSNSDELKNALN
+76 
-88 NNDNSITE
+88 NNDVNIIYIT
-96 IDITADFTYNGSI
+96 DSFKYTDSI
-109 ATGDKKIVVNKGV
+109 ATGEKTLVVNEGV
-122 TLTIGGYTTEI
+122 TLETTASQISGTIVNNGTIKI
-133 TGTFE
+133 TGS
-138 NNGMITITSRSKCI
+138 GQCI
-152 WKAQTTGSGKI
+152 WTAQTTGTGKI

-289 KEVLLDTVFVNA
+289 KEVLLDTVYVNA
-301 NSGNNNNN
+301 NSGNNNN

-397 GSGNVE
+397 GSGNVV

-417 VISNVTLED
+417 VIKDVTLEN

-432 FGAQGILTLKNATIN
+432 FGAQGTLTLKNATIN
-447 GSFSTKDFVAKGK
+447 GSFSTKDFVAKGE

-465 EDNRSKVSRIDRTAT
+465 EDNRSKVSRIEGTAT
-480 IANAVE
+480 IEKAVE

-500 RKLIETTADANNFTV
+500 RKLIETTADASNFTV

-562 SPANASDQQFSWDV
+562 SPANATTQQHSWAS
-576 EDTEIAS
+576 ENGKIAKA
-583 VYGYTS
+583 YG
-589 ETKTVTALKKGQTQ
+589 ETLNTAKVTAIGVGKTT
-603 ITVTVDG
+603 ITYTIG
-610 QTASCTVTVTPRT
+610 GKEASCEVTVTPRT

-629 TLNKT
+629 TLNKP

-643 ETLAATVLPTTAT
+643 ETLTATVLPTTAT
-656 DKAVTWKSSD
+656 DKTVIWESSD

-689 KAGEKTATCVV
+689 KAGEKTATCAV
-700 TVTNPSNSGSSSGGG
+700 TVTNPSNSGSSSGG

-736 SVTPKNAKRGSNVTI
+736 SVTPKNAKKGSDVTV
-751 TATPDKGC
+751 TATPDKGY
-759 EVDEIVAKDANGNK
+759 EVDDIVAKDAKGNK

-841 LFGAKL
+841 LFGANL

-867 KGMSGFVDVSA
+867 KGMSSFVDVSA

-890 EQGIVSGTSA
+890 EEGIVSGTSA

-922 GTRTDKAAGF
+922 GEKVNKAAGF

>member
-21 TAAYAEDVS
+21 TAAYADGVS
-30 EGGAFDSQSSTG
+30 EGGAFDSQPSTVG
-42 NGAATVTGSN
+42 GAA
-52 EAVDTT
+52 
-58 KNTVV
+58 V
-63 YTGENETTTVVCK
+63 YTSEDTVDDTSADK
-76 VSNSDELKNALN
+76 VNVRTKDELKAALA
-88 NNDNSITE
+88 NNDVNIIYIT
-96 IDITADFTYNGSI
+96 DSFKYTDSI
-109 ATGDKKIVVNKGV
+109 ATGEKTLVVNEGV
-122 TLTIGGYTTEI
+122 TLETTASQISGTIVNNGTIKI
-133 TGTFE
+133 TGS
-138 NNGMITITSRSKCI
+138 GQCI
-152 WKAQTTGSGKI
+152 WTAQTTGTGKI

-289 KEVLLDTVFVNA
+289 KEVLLDTVYVNA
-301 NSGNNNNN
+301 NSGNNNN

-397 GSGNVE
+397 GSGNVV

-409 SGIQIADN
+409 SGIEIADN
-417 VISNVTLED
+417 VISNVTLEN

-432 FGAQGILTLKNATIN
+432 FGAQGTLTLKNATIN
-447 GSFSTKDFVAKGK
+447 GSFSTKDFVAKGE

-465 EDNRSKVSRIDRTAT
+465 EDNRSKVSRIEGTAT
-480 IANAVE
+480 IEKAVE

-500 RKLIETTADANNFTV
+500 RKLIETTADASNFTV

-550 EEGKTAGLTATI
+550 EEGKTAELTATI
-562 SPANASDQQFSWDV
+562 SPANATTQQHSWAS
-576 EDTEIAS
+576 ENGKIAKA
-583 VYGYTS
+583 YG
-589 ETKTVTALKKGQTQ
+589 KTLNTAKVTAIGVGKTT
-603 ITVTVDG
+603 ITYTIG
-610 QTASCTVTVTPRT
+610 GKEASCEVTVTPRT

-629 TLNKT
+629 TLNKP

-643 ETLAATVLPTTAT
+643 ETLTATVLPTTAT
-656 DKAVTWKSSD
+656 DKTVIWESSD

-689 KAGEKTATCVV
+689 KAGEKTATCAV
-700 TVTNPSNSGSSSGGG
+700 TVTNPSNSGSSSG

-736 SVTPKNAKRGSNVTI
+736 SVSSKNAKKGSDVTI
-751 TATPDKGC
+751 TATPDKGY
-759 EVDEIVAKDANGNK
+759 EVDDIVAKDAKGNK

-900 TTFSPDAVC
+900 TTFNPDAVC

-922 GTRTDKAAGF
+922 GEKVNKAAGF

>member
-1 MKKRIA
+1 MYPR
-7 SIALSLAMCLTLLP
+7 
-21 TAAYAEDVS
+21 
-30 EGGAFDSQSSTG
+30 GGAFDSQSSTV
-42 NGAATVTGSN
+42 NGAA
-52 EAVDTT
+52 
-58 KNTVV
+58 V
-63 YTGENETTTVVCK
+63 YTSEDTVDDTSADK
-76 VSNSDELKNALN
+76 VNVRTKDELKAALA
-88 NNDNSITE
+88 NNDVNIIYIT
-96 IDITADFTYNGSI
+96 DSFKYTDSI
-109 ATGDKKIVVNKGV
+109 ATGEKTLVVNEGV
-122 TLTIGGYTTEI
+122 TLETTASQISGTIVNNGTIKI
-133 TGTFE
+133 TGS
-138 NNGMITITSRSKCI
+138 GQCI
-152 WKAQTTGSGKI
+152 WTAQTTGTGKI

-289 KEVLLDTVFVNA
+289 KEVLLDTVYVNA
-301 NSGNNNNN
+301 NSGNNNN

-397 GSGNVE
+397 GSGNVV

-409 SGIQIADN
+409 SGIEIADN
-417 VISNVTLED
+417 VISNVTLEN

-432 FGAQGILTLKNATIN
+432 FGAQGTLTLKNATIN
-447 GSFSTKDFVAKGK
+447 GSFSTKDFVAKGE

-465 EDNRSKVSRIDRTAT
+465 EDNRSKVSRIEGTAT
-480 IANAVE
+480 IEKAVE

-500 RKLIETTADANNFTV
+500 RKLIETTADASNFTV

-550 EEGKTAGLTATI
+550 EEGKTAELTATI
-562 SPANASDQQFSWDV
+562 SPANATTQQHSWAS
-576 EDTEIAS
+576 ENGKIAKA
-583 VYGYTS
+583 YG
-589 ETKTVTALKKGQTQ
+589 KTLNTAKVTAIGVGKTT
-603 ITVTVDG
+603 ITYTIG
-610 QTASCTVTVTPRT
+610 GKEASCEVTVTPRT

-629 TLNKT
+629 TLNKP

-643 ETLAATVLPTTAT
+643 ETLTATVLPTTAT
-656 DKAVTWKSSD
+656 DKTVIWESSD

-689 KAGEKTATCVV
+689 KAGEKTATCAV
-700 TVTNPSNSGSSSGGG
+700 TVTNPSNSGSSSG

-736 SVTPKNAKRGSNVTI
+736 SVSSKNAKKGSDVTI
-751 TATPDKGC
+751 TATPDKGY
-759 EVDEIVAKDANGNK
+759 EVDDIVAKDAKGNK

-900 TTFSPDAVC
+900 TTFNPDAVY

-922 GTRTDKAAGF
+922 GEKVNKAAGF

>member
-1 MKKRIA
+1 MYPR
-7 SIALSLAMCLTLLP
+7 
-21 TAAYAEDVS
+21 
-30 EGGAFDSQSSTG
+30 GGAFDSQSSTV
-42 NGAATVTGSN
+42 NGAA
-52 EAVDTT
+52 
-58 KNTVV
+58 V
-63 YTGENETTTVVCK
+63 YTSEDTVDDTSADK
-76 VSNSDELKNALN
+76 VNVRTKDELKAALA
-88 NNDNSITE
+88 NNDVNIIYIT
-96 IDITADFTYNGSI
+96 DSFKYTDSI
-109 ATGDKKIVVNKGV
+109 ATGEKTLVVNEGV
-122 TLTIGGYTTEI
+122 TLETTASQISGTIVNNGTIKI
-133 TGTFE
+133 TGS
-138 NNGMITITSRSKCI
+138 GQCI
-152 WKAQTTGSGKI
+152 WTAQTTGTGKI

-289 KEVLLDTVFVNA
+289 KEVLLDTVYVNA
-301 NSGNNNNN
+301 NSGNNNN

-397 GSGNVE
+397 GSGNVV

-409 SGIQIADN
+409 SGIEIADN
-417 VISNVTLED
+417 VISNVTLEN

-432 FGAQGILTLKNATIN
+432 FGAQGTLTLKNATIN
-447 GSFSTKDFVAKGK
+447 GSFSTKDFVAKGE

-465 EDNRSKVSRIDRTAT
+465 EDNRSKVSRIEGTAT
-480 IANAVE
+480 IEKAVE

-500 RKLIETTADANNFTV
+500 RKLIETTADASNFTV

-550 EEGKTAGLTATI
+550 EEGKTAELTATI
-562 SPANASDQQFSWDV
+562 SPANATTQQHSWAS
-576 EDTEIAS
+576 ENGKIAKA
-583 VYGYTS
+583 YG
-589 ETKTVTALKKGQTQ
+589 KTLNTAKVTAIGVGKTT
-603 ITVTVDG
+603 ITYTIG
-610 QTASCTVTVTPRT
+610 GKEASCEVTVTPKT

-629 TLNKT
+629 TLNKP

-643 ETLAATVLPTTAT
+643 ETLTATVLPTTAT
-656 DKAVTWKSSD
+656 DKTVIWESSD

-689 KAGEKTATCVV
+689 KAGEKTATCAV
-700 TVTNPSNSGSSSGGG
+700 TVTNPSNSGSSSG

-736 SVTPKNAKRGSNVTI
+736 SVSSKNAKKGSDVTI
-751 TATPDKGC
+751 TATPDKGY
-759 EVDEIVAKDANGNK
+759 EVDDIVAKDAKGNK

-900 TTFSPDAVC
+900 TTFNPDAVC

-922 GTRTDKAAGF
+922 GEKVNKAAGF

>member
-7 SIALSLAMCLTLLP
+7 SITLSLAMCLTLLP

-42 NGAATVTGSN
+42 NDAATVTGSN

-109 ATGDKKIVVNKGV
+109 ATGDKKIVVNEGV
-122 TLTIGGYTTEI
+122 TLTIGGSKTKI
-133 TGTFE
+133 TGKFE
-138 NNGMITITSRSKCI
+138 NNGTITITSSYECI

-163 VADNQKWGEY
+163 VAKNQKWGEY

-183 DAMLE
+183 EENLT
-188 GSNCRINIVKDVS
+188 NCRINIVKD
-201 IQPTV
+201 IDKEPTV
-206 SLPSD
+206 ILPET
-211 MKVGDTITPTFTNI
+211 MTVGDTITPTFTNI

-301 NSGNNNNN
+301 NSGNNNN
-309 IGNTKAAPMKTIGK
+309 IGNTKAAPLK
-323 AIDKVNDGGTIILLS
+323 AISKAVDEVADGGTIILLS

-409 SGIQIADN
+409 SGIEIADN
-417 VISNVTLED
+417 VISNVTLEN

-465 EDNRSKVSRIDRTAT
+465 EDNRSKVSRIEGTAT

-539 SVTLAPETLSI
+539 SVTLTPETLSI
-550 EEGKTAGLTATI
+550 EAGKTAELTATI

-583 VYGYTS
+583 VYGHTS
-589 ETKTVTALKKGQTQ
+589 ETKTVTALKEGQTQ
-603 ITVTVDG
+603 ITVTVGG

-634 QLSLVKGAT
+634 QLSMVKGAT

-666 TAVATVKDGIVTA
+666 TAVATVENGVVTA

-689 KAGEKTATCVV
+689 TAGGKTAICAV
-700 TVTNPSNSGSSSGGG
+700 TVTNPSNSSSSGG

-736 SVTPKNAKRGSNVTI
+736 SVTPQNAKRGSDVTI
-751 TATPDKGC
+751 TATPDKGY
-759 EVDEIVAKDANGNK
+759 EVGDIVAKDVNGNK

-792 VTVTAAFAE
+792 VTIEATFAE
-801 KKAEPIVPEKLFA
+801 KQADEPVAPEKLFA
-814 DVSAEEYYYEAVKW
+814 DVSADDYYYEAVKW

-890 EQGIVSGTSA
+890 EQGIASGTSA

-922 GTRTDKAAGF
+922 GEKVNKAAGF

>member
-1 MKKRIA
+1 MLR
-7 SIALSLAMCLTLLP
+7 MYP
-21 TAAYAEDVS
+21 R
-30 EGGAFDSQSSTG
+30 GGAFDSQPSTVG
-42 NGAATVTGSN
+42 GAATVAGSN

-63 YTGENETTTVVCK
+63 YTGENETTTVKREVRDG
-76 VSNSDELKNALN
+76 NELDNALQ
-88 NNDNSITE
+88 DNSITE
-96 IDITADFTYNGSI
+96 IDIIADFTYNGSI
-109 ATGDKKIVVNKGV
+109 ATGDKKIVVNEGV
-122 TLTIGGYTTEI
+122 TLTIGGSKTKI
-133 TGTFE
+133 TGKFE
-138 NNGMITITSRSKCI
+138 NNGTITITSSYECI
-152 WKAQTTGSGKI
+152 WTAQTTGTGKI

-183 DAMLE
+183 EENLT
-188 GSNCRINIVKDVS
+188 NCRINIVKDVS

-289 KEVLLDTVFVNA
+289 KEVLLDTVYVNA
-301 NSGNNNNN
+301 NSGNNNN

-397 GSGNVE
+397 GSGNVV

-417 VISNVTLED
+417 VIKDVTLEN

-432 FGAQGILTLKNATIN
+432 FGAQGTLTLKNATIN
-447 GSFSTKDFVAKGK
+447 GSFSTVNFVAEGK
-460 NIYVP
+460 NTYVT
-465 EDNRSKVSRIDRTAT
+465 ENNRTRTSKISGTAN
-480 IANAVE
+480 IASPVE

-500 RKLIETTADANNFTV
+500 RKLIETTADASNFTV

-550 EEGKTAGLTATI
+550 EEGKTAELTATI

-576 EDTEIAS
+576 KDTEIAS

-589 ETKTVTALKKGQTQ
+589 ETKTVTALKEGQTQ

-643 ETLAATVLPTTAT
+643 ETLTATVLPTTAT
-656 DKAVTWKSSD
+656 DKAVTWESSD
-666 TAVATVKDGIVTA
+666 TAVATVENGVVTA

-689 KAGEKTATCVV
+689 KAGEKTATCAV
-700 TVTNPSNSGSSSGGG
+700 TVTNPSNSGSSSGG

-736 SVTPKNAKRGSNVTI
+736 SVTPKNAKKGSDVTI
-751 TATPDKGC
+751 TATPDKGY
-759 EVDEIVAKDANGNK
+759 EVDDIVAKDAKGNK

-792 VTVTAAFAE
+792 VTVTVAFAE

-841 LFGAKL
+841 LFGANL

-900 TTFSPDAVC
+900 TTFNPDAVC

-922 GTRTDKAAGF
+922 GEKVNKAAGF

-961 FAPDQDCA
+961 FAPDQNCA

>member
-1 MKKRIA
+1 MLR
-7 SIALSLAMCLTLLP
+7 MYP
-21 TAAYAEDVS
+21 R
-30 EGGAFDSQSSTG
+30 GGAFDSQPSTV
-42 NGAATVTGSN
+42 NGAA
-52 EAVDTT
+52 
-58 KNTVV
+58 V
-63 YTGENETTTVVCK
+63 YTNEDTVDDTSADK
-76 VSNSDELKNALN
+76 VNVSTKDELEAALA
-88 NNDNSITE
+88 NNDVNIIYIT
-96 IDITADFTYNGSI
+96 DSFKYTDSVD
-109 ATGDKKIVVNKGV
+109 TGDKKIVVNKGV

-138 NNGMITITSRSKCI
+138 NNGTITITSGNKCI

-163 VADNQKWGEY
+163 VADNQKFGEY

-211 MKVGDTITPTFTNI
+211 MKVGYTITPTVTNLI
-225 VNGVDLENA
+225 DGVEISKV
-234 FKFKWENNG
+234 FQYKWKDG
-243 NTVYNGAVSP
+243 NSNQIYDGAAKP
-253 TLTKKGTLK
+253 TLTKAGTLK
-262 LTVSVKKPYVMR
+262 LNLAAKKPYIMR
-274 SSSGSYGISDVSGTV
+274 SASGSSGSIDATGTV
-289 KEVLLDTVFVNA
+289 QKLTLDTVYVDTVNGS
-301 NSGNNNNN
+301 NSN
-309 IGNTKAAPMKTIGK
+309 IGNATTAPLKTISK
-323 AIDKVNDGGTIILLS
+323 AVDEVEDGGTIILLS
-338 DYTSTA
+338 DATSSV
-344 LSFDKNVTIKSD
+344 LSFDKNVTITSVE
-356 DGGKYTVQVT
+356 GETYTVNATYTYIKDNVT
-366 REVAV
+366 A
-371 KDDMTVTFD
+371 TFE
-380 SVNVK
+380 SVDAQNLTFYK
-385 DFNFTKYYSSSV
+385 WDNTSH
-397 GSGNVE
+397 GSGNVV

-409 SGIQIADN
+409 SGIEIADN
-417 VISNVTLED
+417 VISNVTLEN

-432 FGAQGILTLKNATIN
+432 FGAQGTLTLKNATIN
-447 GSFSTKDFVAKGK
+447 GSFSTKDFVAKGE

-465 EDNRSKVSRIDRTAT
+465 EDNRSKVSRIEGTAT
-480 IANAVE
+480 IEKAVE

-500 RKLIETTADANNFTV
+500 RKLIETTADASNFTV

-562 SPANASDQQFSWDV
+562 SPANATTQQHSWAS
-576 EDTEIAS
+576 ENGKIAKA
-583 VYGYTS
+583 YG
-589 ETKTVTALKKGQTQ
+589 ETLNTAKVTAIGVGKTT
-603 ITVTVDG
+603 ITYTIG
-610 QTASCTVTVTPRT
+610 GKEASCEVTVTPRT

-643 ETLAATVLPTTAT
+643 ETLTATVLPTTAT
-656 DKAVTWKSSD
+656 DKTVIWESGD

-689 KAGEKTATCVV
+689 KAGEKTATCAV
-700 TVTNPSNSGSSSGGG
+700 TVTNPSNSGSSSGG

-736 SVTPKNAKRGSNVTI
+736 SVSSKNAKKGSDVTV
-751 TATPDKGC
+751 TATPDKGY
-759 EVDEIVAKDANGNK
+759 EVDDIVAKDAKGNK

-792 VTVTAAFAE
+792 VTVTATFAE
-801 KKAEPIVPEKLFA
+801 KKADEPVAPEKLFA

-841 LFGAKL
+841 LFGANL

-890 EQGIVSGTSA
+890 EEGIVSGTSA
-900 TTFSPDAVC
+900 TTFNPDAVC

-922 GTRTDKAAGF
+922 GEKVNKAAGF